1 MSLTKLA
8 SSLGI
13 EIPKYIRERGD
24 VAVYD
29 RILKD
34 LLKIRAQQTRD
45 IMKTCRSIMKN
56 ATRPI
61 RAPRERTRRR
71 KSPAIKQNE
80 QTKQSPAIKQN
91 EQTKQS
97 PAIKQTKPNKQS
109 PAIEQNEQTKQSPA
123 IKQTKPNKQSP
134 AIEQTKPTKPTKP
147 NGGARPPPPPP
158 PPPKLTAMNQRKM
171 LMKNLKK
178 RLKNMGLAAQ
188 NQQK

>member
-45 IMKTCRSIMKN
+45 IMKTRRSIMKN

-71 KSPAIKQNE
+71 KSL
-80 QTKQSPAIKQN
+80 AIKQN

-97 PAIKQTKPNKQS
+97 PAIKQTKPNKQLLAIKQTKPNKQS
-109 PAIEQNEQTKQSPA
+109 LAIEQTKPNKQSSA
-123 IKQTKPNKQSP
+123 IEQTKPNKQSP

-147 NGGARPPPPPP
+147 NGGGARPPPPP

-171 LMKNLKK
+171 
-178 RLKNMGLAAQ
+178 RRT
-188 NQQK
+188 